1 MLKNSCIIL
10 LLLASLNYLNMKELI
25 KVIPKKI
32 KGSYNRITNIRVLMV
47 LLYTIQNILAIK
59 QMGFF
64 SLSFLGMYC
73 PPILCQRETLAVRI
87 TLFYTENINKYCTEY
102 AQYCSK

>member
-1 MLKNSCIIL
+1 MLKNNCIFF
-10 LLLASLNYLNMKELI
+10 LLLAYLNYLNMKKLI
-25 KVIPKKI
+25 KV
-32 KGSYNRITNIRVLMV
+32 KGSYNIITDIPVLMV

-64 SLSFLGMYC
+64 PMSFLSVYC
-73 PPILCQRETLAVRI
+73 PILHEGETLVVRI
-87 TLFYTENINKYCTEY
+87 TIFYTENMSKDCTKY